1 MPERRHIIP
10 FLPTALTLGN
20 LVCGFVAIA
29 KIVDALQESAIAGGP
44 LQAAFSDKIMQACWL
59 ILAAMLFDALDGRV
73 ARLMNQTSA
82 FGTQLDS
89 LADMLSFGLAPAL
102 LAKVAYEHTMTQLEL
117 PFRPALVTMLC
128 SLYLIG
134 AALRL
139 ARFTVATDEDSASH
153 ETFLGLPSPAAAFT
167 MAAACFFVFDGRH
180 EVGLAPDTA
189 DGMAVIL
196 LRGLPGIAAALGLLM
211 ISNVRYVHLVQRYIK
226 PKTRVG
232 NFVRLFVVIWFVILF
247 REWLF
252 FAAALAYVIGGLA
265 LWMRARAKEKSLLEA
280 LPTPW
285 DADDDEAFRP

>member
-1 MPERRHIIP
+1 MNERRHMIP

-29 KIVDALQESAIAGGP
+29 KVVDALQESAVHGGP

-59 ILAAMLFDALDGRV
+59 IMAAMLFDALDGRV
-73 ARLMNQTSA
+73 ARLMKQTSA

-139 ARFTVATDEDSASH
+139 ARFTIDTDEEASSH
-153 ETFLGLPSPAAAFT
+153 DTFLGLPSPAAAFT
-167 MAAACFFVFDGRH
+167 MAAACFFIFDGRY
-180 EVGLAPDTA
+180 EIGLATDTA
-189 DGMAVIL
+189 DWIGVAL
-196 LRGLPGIAAALGLLM
+196 LRCLPGIAAVLGLLM
-211 ISNVRYVHLVQRYIK
+211 ISRVHYVHVVQRYIK
-226 PKTRVG
+226 PRTRVA
-232 NFVRLFVVIWFVILF
+232 NFVRLFVVLWVVVLF
-247 REWLF
+247 REWLLF
-252 FAAALAYVIGGLA
+252 LVALCYVLGGLF
-265 LWMRARAKEKSLLEA
+265 LWMRTRAKERSLLEA

-285 DADDDEAFRP
+285 DADDEEAFRP

>member
-1 MPERRHIIP
+1 MNERRHLIP

-20 LVCGFVAIA
+20 LVCGFVATA
-29 KIVDALQESAIAGGP
+29 KIVDALQESTMFGGP
-44 LQAAFSDKIMQACWL
+44 LQSAFSDKIMQACWL
-59 ILAAMLFDALDGRV
+59 ILAAMLFDTLDGRI

-102 LAKVAYEHTMTQLEL
+102 LAKVAYEHTMTQLHL
-117 PFRPALVTMLC
+117 PFRPALVTLLC

-139 ARFTVATDEDSASH
+139 ARFTIATDEDESSH

-167 MAAACFFVFDGRH
+167 VTAACFFVFDGRY
-180 EVGLAPDTA
+180 EIGLSSDTA
-189 DGMAVIL
+189 DNMAVIM
-196 LRGLPGIAAALGLLM
+196 LRVLPGLAAALGLLM
-211 ISNVRYVHLVQRYIK
+211 ISRVRYVHIVQRYVK
-226 PKTRVG
+226 QRTRIG
-232 NFVRLFVVIWFVILF
+232 NFVRLFLAVWVVVLF

-252 FAAALAYVIGGLA
+252 LLVALVYVLGGLL
-265 LWMRARAKEKSLLEA
+265 LWMRTRAKEKSLLEA

-285 DADDDEAFRP
+285 DEDDEEVYRP